1 MPSTGSHRRGQ
12 YVRDAV
18 LDAAFDELTDHGVA
32 GATVSGVARRSGVH
46 ETTIYRRWTTRENL
60 LVDAM
65 LRRGAEAI
73 PDPDTG
79 STRGDLLAVAR
90 ALVAYLNS
98 PGGRAVLHA
107 AMLSAD
113 DDYNEARQAFW
124 SARYEALAPV
134 AERAI
139 ARGDLRPGIDVRLL
153 EEMLAAPLYTRI
165 LLTGEPIDDDIAEHL
180 VDLVIDGAARRD

>member
-1 MPSTGSHRRGQ
+1 MPSTGPHRRGQ